1 MKGNDGKQI
10 YERDQDTGEV
20 HPYSVEHS
28 VQLSA
33 RVGDHLLYGGNEKGT
48 SYPIDRTKKEEKKL
62 ADFPGA
68 YLDCLLADDKGYY
81 PFFMNMEG
89 KEPVSQVAF
98 LDSRFQEQQRLPLDS
113 FGHHTFQGLLDS
125 QSLYMIMDKE
135 GGGKSLLVIDRKS
148 GEMEDVPFTQRE
160 ISGLLDRGDQL
171 LLLNSNPRSESSP
184 SQLLEWDKKTK
195 KITRSIDFPGHISL
209 LQGEGEDLY
218 ALAVVNGQ
226 SLLMHFQWKG
236 DQLQIQSK
244 QGVSIPEGSYASL
257 LFVNKNATPAK

>member
-1 MKGNDGKQI
+1 
-10 YERDQDTGEV
+10 
-20 HPYSVEHS
+20 
-28 VQLSA
+28 
-33 RVGDHLLYGGNEKGT
+33 
-48 SYPIDRTKKEEKKL
+48 
-62 ADFPGA
+62 
-68 YLDCLLADDKGYY
+68 
-81 PFFMNMEG
+81 MNMEG

-171 LLLNSNPRSESSP
+171 
-184 SQLLEWDKKTK
+184 
-195 KITRSIDFPGHISL
+195 
-209 LQGEGEDLY
+209 
-218 ALAVVNGQ
+218 
-226 SLLMHFQWKG
+226 
-236 DQLQIQSK
+236 QIQSK